1 MAPGVVRVVLPGV
14 VLCNDQIE
22 SEIKDKACFSAE
34 RLLEEFIEL
43 VLPDDGG
50 KCKERPGMQGIAAPR
65 GRLIGLKVSVRE
77 MLEKIFI
84 RLHQGIFR
92 IGNKLPDDDAL
103 RHIEFALGIVDAIR
117 FEEYVD
123 ACALFLRTILPVT
136 VGTLTR
142 LGRYMPRLKLS
153 VVVTLNFS
161 RNSL

>member
-65 GRLIGLKVSVRE
+65 RRLIGLKISVRE

-123 ACALFLRTILPVT
+123 ACALLFTHDFAGDGRNIDE
-136 VGTLTR
+136 VGEVHAETKIECSDYTQ
-142 LGRYMPRLKLS
+142 
-153 VVVTLNFS
+153 F
-161 RNSL
+161 